1 LAHRAGYLP
10 AQQKS
15 LKKPLAFCSESQAPY
30 RRGPGGS
37 AMAGQTGYFDGDD
50 QLKVLSV
57 LAEILCLKL
66 QRFLTVL
73 L

>member
-1 LAHRAGYLP
+1 
-10 AQQKS
+10 
-15 LKKPLAFCSESQAPY
+15 
-30 RRGPGGS
+30 
-37 AMAGQTGYFDGDD
+37 MAGQTGYFDGDD